1 MREDNRDQLDEKFVA
16 ELLDASLDNYHG
28 AEPIA
33 GLEERVLAN
42 LRRQSQAARPVSWK
56 WTSAMIAAVAV
67 LIIFAVD
74 HLIFHQIA
82 SGPAIVAVSNP
93 AMTQT
98 ETDVKVARVESPA
111 RSFPTSRRISS
122 RRRDLALNLNSRR
135 ENERPNN
142 SLHVDDVRI
151 SEIRLDDIVISG
163 NDR

>member
-1 MREDNRDQLDEKFVA
+1 MREDNRDQLDEKFA
-16 ELLDASLDNYHG
+16 EELLNASLNNYHS

-42 LRRQSQAARPVSWK
+42 LRRQSQSARPVSWK

-82 SGPAIVAVSNP
+82 SGPAIVAVSNSAVP
-93 AMTQT
+93 QT
-98 ETDVKVARVESPA
+98 ETEVKVARVESPA

-122 RRRDLALNLNSRR
+122 RRGDLALNLNTLH
-135 ENERPNN
+135 ENERPSS
-142 SLHVDDVRI
+142 SLQFDDVRI
-151 SEIRLDDIVISG
+151 TEIRLDDIVISS